1 MEYGTYVTSVLFFDY
16 FVFLIECAREAG
28 GQQRTKFVILQ
39 CLYLLLTRD

>member
-1 MEYGTYVTSVLFFDY
+1 MEHGTYVTSVLFFV